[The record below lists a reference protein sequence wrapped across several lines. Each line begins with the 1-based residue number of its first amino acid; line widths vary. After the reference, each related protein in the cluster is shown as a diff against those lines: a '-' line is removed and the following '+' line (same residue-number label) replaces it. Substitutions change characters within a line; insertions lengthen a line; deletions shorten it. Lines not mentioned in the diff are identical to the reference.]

1 MSIMRREQFPDLV
14 LEDQLPVLAEVITD
28 TMEEF
33 TPEHEMLYN
42 IRTMDRG
49 IIQTT
54 QTSGIKTLGQ
64 VAEGEEYPMDA
75 PVQGFDKTYRASKYG
90 VILPITQELLD
101 DNKMDEAIDRSQA
114 AGRSMREAQKVDAAT
129 LWNNA
134 FSALG
139 PDGKALCAVDHPLPY
154 PGSGTSSNRLAV
166 DADLSL
172 SSLEDMITL
181 MRKTLDQSGKKVLV
195 RPKYLVVPPELEFLA
210 HELLESVSKPQ
221 AVNNGSIT
229 EVNAV
234 NSTKARYG
242 LMPVVIDYL
251 TDDDA
256 YFLMSDKSGHKCYW
270 YWRKQPETSSSMDF
284 KSDTALFKITA
295 RWANGFSDWRG
306 VAGTPGA

>member
-1 MSIMRREQFPDLV
+1 MAIMRREQFTDLV
-14 LEDQLPVLAEVITD
+14 LEQQLPVLEEVITD

-33 TPEHEMLYN
+33 PAEQEVLYN

-54 QTSGIKTLGQ
+54 QTSGIKTLG
-64 VAEGEEYPMDA
+64 VVEEGEEYPMDA

-90 VILPITQELLD
+90 VLLPITQELLD
-101 DNKMDEAIDRSQA
+101 DNKMDEALDRAQA
-114 AGRSMREAQKVDAAT
+114 AGRSMREAQKIDGAT
-129 LWNNA
+129 LWNEA
-134 FSALG
+134 FSAAG
-139 PDGKALCAVDHPLPY
+139 PDGQPLCATAHPLPY

-181 MRKTLDQSGKKVLV
+181 MRKTLDQSGKKVVV
-195 RPKYLVVPPELEFLA
+195 RPEWLVVPPELEFLA
-210 HELLESVSKPQ
+210 HELLESTSKPQ
-221 AVNNGSIT
+221 AANNGTIT

-234 NSTKARYG
+234 NSVRSRYG
-242 LMPVVIDYL
+242 LKTIVIDYL

-256 YFLMSDKSGHKCYW
+256 YFLMSGKQGHKCYW
-270 YWRKQPETSSSMDF
+270 FWRKQPETSSSMDF
-284 KSDTALFKITA
+284 KSDTAIFKITA